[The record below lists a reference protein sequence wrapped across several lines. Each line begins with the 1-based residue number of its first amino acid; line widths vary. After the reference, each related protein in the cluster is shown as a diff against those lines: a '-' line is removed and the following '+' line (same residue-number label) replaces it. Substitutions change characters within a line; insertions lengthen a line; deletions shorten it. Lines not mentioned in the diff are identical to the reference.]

1 MGIIKKKPKKRM
13 RANFIVAMTSI
24 ALLGCDQAGAL
35 QLSMSYEQINSG
47 VPKTKEIDAALEL
60 KDLYLDEIDR
70 ICNLG
75 VTAAVC
81 DNSTYKEE
89 IVDTCWIE
97 NE

>member
-1 MGIIKKKPKKRM
+1 M

-35 QLSMSYEQINSG
+35 QFSGISDIEITPFLQTNSEG
-47 VPKTKEIDAALEL
+47 PDTKEIDATLEL
-60 KDLYLDEIDR
+60 QDLYLDEFDR
-70 ICNLG
+70 ICDLG